1 MLHDEQMKFII
12 LFEVAITK
20 MIKKNGLVAD
30 SNDSRLLLSSSWLEG
45 KKNEHESNKSN
56 LEIELIKSKA
66 LSHYELADRI
76 TLP

>member
-30 SNDSRLLLSSSWLEG
+30 LNDSRLLLSSSWLEG
-45 KKNEHESNKSN
+45 KKMNTKA
-56 LEIELIKSKA
+56 IKA
-66 LSHYELADRI
+66 I
-76 TLP
+76 